1 LSPPYQNGADTEKTN
16 PDRHRQR
23 KRVPAGGPYNVGDGS
38 APAGGYGEDKRR
50 QRNEIKDE
58 RANSENRVRYS
69 WR

>member
-1 LSPPYQNGADTEKTN
+1 
-16 PDRHRQR
+16 
-23 KRVPAGGPYNVGDGS
+23 VPAGGPYNVGDGS

-58 RANSENRVRYS
+58 RANSENGVRYS